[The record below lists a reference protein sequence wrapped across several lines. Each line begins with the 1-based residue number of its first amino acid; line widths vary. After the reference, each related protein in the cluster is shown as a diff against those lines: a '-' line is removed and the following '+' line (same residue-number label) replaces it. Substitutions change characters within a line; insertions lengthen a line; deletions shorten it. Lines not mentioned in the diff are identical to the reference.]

1 MKALLV
7 EDDEF
12 KATDILKV
20 LEERFAHDQ
29 VFRAMSVTSA
39 MKAIS
44 TETFAVIVLDMS
56 LPTFEMSG
64 PGGGGSPQGQGGL
77 EVLRLARRL
86 QNVSPFIVVTQYP
99 DIELDGNDI
108 PLAIAAKALRTR
120 FDVIVKDCLLYE
132 FDGDGWRAPFRRRL
146 TEIVDETK
154 EDKP

>member
-1 MKALLV
+1 MKVLLV

-20 LEERFAHDQ
+20 LEESFAHDQ
-29 VFRAMSVTSA
+29 VLRAMSVTSA

-44 TETFAVIVLDMS
+44 NETFTVIVLDMS
-56 LPTFEMSG
+56 LPTFELSG

-86 QNVSPFIVVTQYP
+86 RNASPFIVVTQYP

-108 PLAIAAKALRTR
+108 PLAIAAKALRAR
-120 FDVIVKDCLLYE
+120 FDVDVKACLLYE
-132 FDGDGWRAPFRRRL
+132 FDGDNWRAPFRQRVLEL
-146 TEIVDETK
+146 TGGTQGAES
-154 EDKP
+154 